1 MREVTIGPNEGG
13 QRFDKYLKKY
23 LKEAGSGFL
32 YKMLRKKNIT
42 LNGRRADGSEK
53 LNVGDRVCFFLA
65 DETIEKFRGPVPA
78 FRETGSAF
86 RKSAFRGSGPS
97 APEGAKKELL
107 SIPVLYED
115 GQVLLADKPAGLLT
129 QKAQARD
136 YSLNEWL
143 TDYLLAGGK
152 LKEEELAT
160 FRPSVCNRLDRNTSG
175 LVICGKTLAG
185 SQKMSELIRDR
196 SLRKFY
202 RLFAAGNPPAS
213 GLVESW
219 LLREENSNQVRIY
232 EKKPADSRAVPVRTG
247 WRLLEAYEDCSFLEV
262 ELFTGK
268 THQIRAQMAA
278 LGFPLIGDARYGNEA
293 VNRHFRKA
301 GVRSQLLHA
310 FRLEFPP
317 LDGPFSGLS
326 ERSVVA
332 PEPESFLR
340 MRRFCEGQAGPAKGN
355 RLSKKNI

>member
-42 LNGRRADGSEK
+42 LNGHRADGSEK
-53 LNVGDRVCFFLA
+53 LNTGDRVCFFLA
-65 DETIEKFRGPVPA
+65 EETIEKFRGTASLVS
-78 FRETGSAF
+78 TV
-86 RKSAFRGSGPS
+86 RK
-97 APEGAKKELL
+97 EELL

-115 GQVLLADKPAGLLT
+115 SQVLLADKPAGLLT
-129 QKAQARD
+129 QKAQAQD

-152 LKEEELAT
+152 LRKEELPT

-185 SQKMSELIRDR
+185 SQKMCELIRNR
-196 SLRKFY
+196 SLHKFY
-202 RLFAAGNPPAS
+202 RLFVAGKPPAE
-213 GLVESW
+213 GLAESW

-232 EKKPADSRAVPVRTG
+232 DKKPDDSRAVPIRTG
-247 WRLLEAYEDCSFLEV
+247 WRLLEAYKDCSCLEV

-268 THQIRAQMAA
+268 THQIRAQMAS
-278 LGFPLIGDARYGNEA
+278 LGFPLIGDVRYGNEA

-317 LDGPFSGLS
+317 LDGLFSGLS
-326 ERSVVA
+326 KRSVIA

-340 MRRFCEGQAGPAKGN
+340 MRRFCEGQAGLTRGN
-355 RLSKKNI
+355 RLSEKDI

>member
-23 LKEAGSGFL
+23 LKEAGNGFL

-53 LNVGDRVCFFLA
+53 LNAGDRVCFFLA
-65 DETIEKFRGPVPA
+65 EETIDKFRGTSCASPVSA
-78 FRETGSAF
+78 VRKET
-86 RKSAFRGSGPS
+86 
-97 APEGAKKELL
+97 LL

-129 QKAQARD
+129 QKAQAQD

-152 LKEEELAT
+152 LKEEDLAT

-185 SQKMSELIRDR
+185 SQKMSELIRNR

-202 RLFAAGNPPAS
+202 RLFVAGKPPAE
-213 GLVESW
+213 GLAESW

-232 EKKPADSRAVPVRTG
+232 EKKPSDSRAVPIRTG
-247 WRLLEAYEDCSFLEV
+247 WRLLEAYEDCSCLEV

-278 LGFPLIGDARYGNEA
+278 LGFPLIGDARYGKEA

-317 LDGPFSGLS
+317 LDGLFSGLS

-340 MRRFCEGQAGPAKGN
+340 MRRFCEGQDARPKEGPRPAEKDV
-355 RLSKKNI
+355 

>member
-42 LNGRRADGSEK
+42 LNGHKADGSEK
-53 LNVGDRVCFFLA
+53 LNAGDRVCFFLSE
-65 DETIEKFRGPVPA
+65 ETLDKFRGTVSPVS
-78 FRETGSAF
+78 TI
-86 RKSAFRGSGPS
+86 RK
-97 APEGAKKELL
+97 EELL

-115 GQVLLADKPAGLLT
+115 SQVLLADKPAGLLT
-129 QKAQARD
+129 QKAQAQD

-152 LKEEELAT
+152 LKEEELST

-196 SLRKFY
+196 NLHKFY
-202 RLFAAGNPPAS
+202 RLFVAGKPPAE
-213 GLVESW
+213 GLAESW

-247 WRLLEAYEDCSFLEV
+247 WRLLEAYEDCSCLEV

-278 LGFPLIGDARYGNEA
+278 LGFPLIGDVRYGNEA

-310 FRLEFPP
+310 CRLEFPP
-317 LDGPFSGLS
+317 LDGLFSGLS

-340 MRRFCEGQAGPAKGN
+340 MRRFCEGQAGPTKGN
-355 RLSKKNI
+355 RLSKKDV

>member
-42 LNGRRADGSEK
+42 LNGHKADGSEK
-53 LNVGDRVCFFLA
+53 LNAGDRVCFFLSE
-65 DETIEKFRGPVPA
+65 ETLDKFRGTVSPVS
-78 FRETGSAF
+78 TI
-86 RKSAFRGSGPS
+86 RK
-97 APEGAKKELL
+97 EELL

-115 GQVLLADKPAGLLT
+115 SQVLLADKPAGLLT
-129 QKAQARD
+129 QKAQAQD

-152 LKEEELAT
+152 LKEEELST

-196 SLRKFY
+196 NLHKFY
-202 RLFAAGNPPAS
+202 RLFVAGKPPAE
-213 GLVESW
+213 GLAESW

-247 WRLLEAYEDCSFLEV
+247 WRLLEAYEDCSCLEV

-293 VNRHFRKA
+293 VNRRFRKA

-317 LDGPFSGLS
+317 LDGLFSGLS

-340 MRRFCEGQAGPAKGN
+340 MRRFCESSANVRQ
-355 RLSKKNI
+355 S

>member
-53 LNVGDRVCFFLA
+53 LNTGDRVCFFLA
-65 DETIEKFRGPVPA
+65 EETIEKFRGTASPVS
-78 FRETGSAF
+78 TI
-86 RKSAFRGSGPS
+86 RK
-97 APEGAKKELL
+97 EELL
-107 SIPVLYED
+107 SIPILYED
-115 GQVLLADKPAGLLT
+115 SQVLLADKPAGLLT
-129 QKAQARD
+129 QKAQAQD

-152 LKEEELAT
+152 LREEELPT

-185 SQKMSELIRDR
+185 SQKMSELIRNR
-196 SLRKFY
+196 SLHKFY
-202 RLFAAGNPPAS
+202 RLFVAGKPPAE
-213 GLVESW
+213 GLAESW

-232 EKKPADSRAVPVRTG
+232 DKKPDDSRAVPIRTG
-247 WRLLEAYEDCSFLEV
+247 WRLLEAYKDCSCLEV

-268 THQIRAQMAA
+268 THQIRAQMAS
-278 LGFPLIGDARYGNEA
+278 LGFPLIGDVRYGNEA

-317 LDGPFSGLS
+317 LDGLFSGLS

-355 RLSKKNI
+355 RLSKKDV

>member
-42 LNGRRADGSEK
+42 LNGHKADGSEK
-53 LNVGDRVCFFLA
+53 LNAGDRVCFFLA
-65 DETIEKFRGPVPA
+65 EETIEKFRGTASPVSTA
-78 FRETGSAF
+78 
-86 RKSAFRGSGPS
+86 RK
-97 APEGAKKELL
+97 EELL

-115 GQVLLADKPAGLLT
+115 SQVLLVDKPAGLLT
-129 QKAQARD
+129 QKAQAQD

-152 LKEEELAT
+152 LKEEELST

-196 SLRKFY
+196 NLHKFY
-202 RLFAAGNPPAS
+202 RLFVAGKPPAE
-213 GLVESW
+213 GLAESW

-247 WRLLEAYEDCSFLEV
+247 WRLLEAYEDCSCLEV

-278 LGFPLIGDARYGNEA
+278 LGFPLIGDVRYGNEA

-310 FRLEFPP
+310 CRLEFPP
-317 LDGPFSGLS
+317 LDGLFSGLS

-355 RLSKKNI
+355 RLSKKDV

>member
-1 MREVTIGPNEGG
+1 MREVIIGPNEGG

-23 LKEAGSGFL
+23 MKEAGNGFL

-42 LNGRRADGSEK
+42 LNGRKADGSEK
-53 LNVGDRVCFFLA
+53 IQAGDRVCFFLA
-65 DETIEKFRGPVPA
+65 EDTIDRFRGA
-78 FRETGSAF
+78 GSFTFPESSASP
-86 RKSAFRGSGPS
+86 KSAVLSENAGPGTAPSGR
-97 APEGAKKELL
+97 KENSLFSSL

-115 GQVLLADKPAGLLT
+115 AQVLLADKPAGLLT
-129 QKAQARD
+129 QKAQAGD

-143 TDYLLAGGK
+143 TDYLLTEGK
-152 LKEEELAT
+152 LTAEELAT

-175 LVICGKTLAG
+175 LVVCGKTLAG
-185 SQKMSELIRDR
+185 SQKMSELIRNR
-196 SLRKFY
+196 SLRKYY
-202 RLFAAGNPPAS
+202 RLFVAGRPPKEGIA
-213 GLVESW
+213 ESW

-232 EKKPADSRAVPVRTG
+232 EKKPQDSRAVPVRTG
-247 WRLLEAYEDCSFLEV
+247 WRLLESFGDCSFLEV

-293 VNRHFRKA
+293 VNRKFRRA
-301 GVRSQLLHA
+301 GVHSQLLHA

-317 LDGPFSGLS
+317 LDGPFLGLS

-332 PEPESFLR
+332 PEPETFAR
-340 MRRFCEGQAGPAKGN
+340 VRRFCENGQE
-355 RLSKKNI
+355 

>member
-42 LNGRRADGSEK
+42 LNGHKADGSEK
-53 LNVGDRVCFFLA
+53 LNAGDQVCFFLA
-65 DETIEKFRGPVPA
+65 EETIEKFRGTVSPVS
-78 FRETGSAF
+78 TV
-86 RKSAFRGSGPS
+86 RK
-97 APEGAKKELL
+97 EELL

-115 GQVLLADKPAGLLT
+115 SQVLLADKPAGLLT
-129 QKAQARD
+129 QKAQAQD

-152 LKEEELAT
+152 LKEEDLST

-196 SLRKFY
+196 NLHKFY
-202 RLFAAGNPPAS
+202 RLFVAGKPPAE
-213 GLVESW
+213 GLAESW

-247 WRLLEAYEDCSFLEV
+247 WRLLEAYEDCSCLEV

-317 LDGPFSGLS
+317 LDGLFSGLS

-340 MRRFCEGQAGPAKGN
+340 MRRFCESSANVRQ
-355 RLSKKNI
+355 S

>member
-42 LNGRRADGSEK
+42 LNGHKADGSEK
-53 LNVGDRVCFFLA
+53 LNAGDRVCFFLSE
-65 DETIEKFRGPVPA
+65 ETLDKFRGTVSPVS
-78 FRETGSAF
+78 TI
-86 RKSAFRGSGPS
+86 RK
-97 APEGAKKELL
+97 EELL

-115 GQVLLADKPAGLLT
+115 SQVLLADKPAGLLT
-129 QKAQARD
+129 QKAQAQD

-152 LKEEELAT
+152 LKEEELST

-196 SLRKFY
+196 NLHKFY
-202 RLFAAGNPPAS
+202 RLFVAGKPPAE
-213 GLVESW
+213 GLAESW

-247 WRLLEAYEDCSFLEV
+247 WRLLEAYEDCSCLEV

-278 LGFPLIGDARYGNEA
+278 LGFPLIGDVRYGNEA
-293 VNRHFRKA
+293 VNRRFRKA

-317 LDGPFSGLS
+317 LDGLFSGLS

-355 RLSKKNI
+355 RLSKKDV

>member
-53 LNVGDRVCFFLA
+53 LNAGDRVCFFLS

-202 RLFAAGNPPAS
+202 RLFAAGKPPAS

-247 WRLLEAYEDCSFLEV
+247 WRLLEAYEDCSCLEV

-278 LGFPLIGDARYGNEA
+278 LGFPLIGDVRYGNEA
-293 VNRHFRKA
+293 VNRRFRKA

-317 LDGPFSGLS
+317 LDGLFSGLS

-340 MRRFCEGQAGPAKGN
+340 MRRFCEGQADPTKGN
-355 RLSKKNI
+355 RLSKKDV

>member
-42 LNGRRADGSEK
+42 LNGHKADGSEK
-53 LNVGDRVCFFLA
+53 LNAGDRVCFFLSE
-65 DETIEKFRGPVPA
+65 ETLDKFRGTVSPVS
-78 FRETGSAF
+78 TI
-86 RKSAFRGSGPS
+86 RK
-97 APEGAKKELL
+97 EELL

-115 GQVLLADKPAGLLT
+115 SQVLLADKPAGLLT
-129 QKAQARD
+129 QKAQAQD

-152 LKEEELAT
+152 LKEEDLST

-196 SLRKFY
+196 NLHKFY
-202 RLFAAGNPPAS
+202 RLFVAGKPPAE
-213 GLVESW
+213 GLAESW

-247 WRLLEAYEDCSFLEV
+247 WRLLEAYEDCSCLEV

-278 LGFPLIGDARYGNEA
+278 LGFPLIGDVRYGNEA

-317 LDGPFSGLS
+317 LDGLFSGLS

-340 MRRFCEGQAGPAKGN
+340 MRRFCESSANVRQ
-355 RLSKKNI
+355 S

>member
-42 LNGRRADGSEK
+42 LNGHKADGSEK
-53 LNVGDRVCFFLA
+53 LNAGDQVCFFLA
-65 DETIEKFRGPVPA
+65 EETIEKFRGTVSPVS
-78 FRETGSAF
+78 TV
-86 RKSAFRGSGPS
+86 RK
-97 APEGAKKELL
+97 EELL

-115 GQVLLADKPAGLLT
+115 SQVLLADKPAGLLT
-129 QKAQARD
+129 QKAQAQD

-152 LKEEELAT
+152 LKEEELST

-196 SLRKFY
+196 NLHKFY
-202 RLFAAGNPPAS
+202 RLFVAGKPPAE
-213 GLVESW
+213 GLAESW

-247 WRLLEAYEDCSFLEV
+247 WRLLEAYEDCSCLEV

-278 LGFPLIGDARYGNEA
+278 LGFPLIGDVRYGNEA

-310 FRLEFPP
+310 CRLEFPP
-317 LDGPFSGLS
+317 LDGLFSGLS

-340 MRRFCEGQAGPAKGN
+340 MRRFCESSANVRQP
-355 RLSKKNI
+355 

>member
-42 LNGRRADGSEK
+42 LNGHKADGSEK
-53 LNVGDRVCFFLA
+53 LNAGDQVCFFLA
-65 DETIEKFRGPVPA
+65 EETIEKFRGTVSPVS
-78 FRETGSAF
+78 TV
-86 RKSAFRGSGPS
+86 RK
-97 APEGAKKELL
+97 EELL

-115 GQVLLADKPAGLLT
+115 SQVLLADKPAGLLT
-129 QKAQARD
+129 QKAQAQD

-152 LKEEELAT
+152 LKEEELST

-196 SLRKFY
+196 NLHKFY
-202 RLFAAGNPPAS
+202 RLFVAGKPPAE
-213 GLVESW
+213 GLAESW

-247 WRLLEAYEDCSFLEV
+247 WRLLEAYEDCSCLEV

-317 LDGPFSGLS
+317 LDGLFSGLS

-340 MRRFCEGQAGPAKGN
+340 MRRFCESSANVRQ
-355 RLSKKNI
+355 S

>member
-23 LKEAGSGFL
+23 MKEAGSGFL

-42 LNGRRADGSEK
+42 LNGKKADGSEK

-65 DETIEKFRGPVPA
+65 EETIDRFRGAVPSSEEGTVPGKKA
-78 FRETGSAF
+78 ALEKEASAF
-86 RKSAFRGSGPS
+86 SS
-97 APEGAKKELL
+97 LT
-107 SIPVLYED
+107 IPILYED
-115 GQVLLADKPAGLLT
+115 EQVLLADKPAGLLT
-129 QKAQARD
+129 QKAQAGD

-143 TDYLLAGGK
+143 TDYLLAEGK
-152 LKEEELAT
+152 LTAEELAT

-175 LVICGKTLAG
+175 LVVCGKTLAG
-185 SQKMSELIRDR
+185 SQKMSELIRNR
-196 SLRKFY
+196 SLRKYY
-202 RLFAAGNPPAS
+202 RLFVAGRPPKE
-213 GLVESW
+213 GLAESW

-232 EKKPADSRAVPVRTG
+232 EKKPQDSRAVPVRTG
-247 WRLLEAYEDCSFLEV
+247 WRLLESFGDCSFLEV

-278 LGFPLIGDARYGNEA
+278 LGFPLIGDVRYGNEA
-293 VNRHFRKA
+293 VNRKFRRA

-317 LDGPFSGLS
+317 LDGPFLGLS

-332 PEPESFLR
+332 PEPETFAR
-340 MRRFCEGQAGPAKGN
+340 VRRFCENGQE
-355 RLSKKNI
+355 

>member
-42 LNGRRADGSEK
+42 LNGHKADGSEK
-53 LNVGDRVCFFLA
+53 LNAGDRVCFFLSE
-65 DETIEKFRGPVPA
+65 ETLDKFRGTVSPVS
-78 FRETGSAF
+78 TI
-86 RKSAFRGSGPS
+86 RK
-97 APEGAKKELL
+97 EELL

-115 GQVLLADKPAGLLT
+115 SQVLLADKPAGLLT
-129 QKAQARD
+129 QKAQAQD

-152 LKEEELAT
+152 LKEEELST

-196 SLRKFY
+196 NLHKFY
-202 RLFAAGNPPAS
+202 RLFVAGKPPAE
-213 GLVESW
+213 GLAESW

-247 WRLLEAYEDCSFLEV
+247 WRLLEAYEDCSCLEV

-278 LGFPLIGDARYGNEA
+278 LDFPLIGDVRYGNEA
-293 VNRHFRKA
+293 VNRRFRKA

-317 LDGPFSGLS
+317 LDGLFSGLS

-355 RLSKKNI
+355 RLSKKDV

>member
-1 MREVTIGPNEGG
+1 M
-13 QRFDKYLKKY
+13 
-23 LKEAGSGFL
+23 
-32 YKMLRKKNIT
+32 
-42 LNGRRADGSEK
+42 
-53 LNVGDRVCFFLA
+53 
-65 DETIEKFRGPVPA
+65 
-78 FRETGSAF
+78 
-86 RKSAFRGSGPS
+86 
-97 APEGAKKELL
+97 
-107 SIPVLYED
+107 YED
-115 GQVLLADKPAGLLT
+115 SQVLLVDKPAGLLT
-129 QKAQARD
+129 QKAQAQD

-152 LKEEELAT
+152 LKEEDLST

-196 SLRKFY
+196 NLHKFY
-202 RLFAAGNPPAS
+202 RLFVAGKPPAE
-213 GLVESW
+213 GLAESW

-247 WRLLEAYEDCSFLEV
+247 WRLLEAYEDCSCLEV

-293 VNRHFRKA
+293 VNRRFRKA

-317 LDGPFSGLS
+317 LDGLFSGLS

-340 MRRFCEGQAGPAKGN
+340 MRRFCESSANVRQ
-355 RLSKKNI
+355 S

>member
-42 LNGRRADGSEK
+42 LNGHKADGSEK
-53 LNVGDRVCFFLA
+53 LNAGDRVCFFLSE
-65 DETIEKFRGPVPA
+65 ETIDKFRGTVSPVSTVPKA
-78 FRETGSAF
+78 
-86 RKSAFRGSGPS
+86 
-97 APEGAKKELL
+97 ELL

-115 GQVLLADKPAGLLT
+115 SQVLLADKPAGLLT
-129 QKAQARD
+129 QKAQAQD

-152 LKEEELAT
+152 LKEEELST

-196 SLRKFY
+196 NLHKFY
-202 RLFAAGNPPAS
+202 RLFVAGKPPAE
-213 GLVESW
+213 GLAESW

-247 WRLLEAYEDCSFLEV
+247 WRLLEAYEDCSCLEV

-278 LGFPLIGDARYGNEA
+278 LGFPLIGDVRYGNEA
-293 VNRHFRKA
+293 VNRYFRKA

-310 FRLEFPP
+310 CRLEFPP
-317 LDGPFSGLS
+317 LDGLFSGLS

-340 MRRFCEGQAGPAKGN
+340 MRRFCESSANVRQP
-355 RLSKKNI
+355 

>member
-42 LNGRRADGSEK
+42 LNGHRADGSEK
-53 LNVGDRVCFFLA
+53 LNTGDRVCFFLA
-65 DETIEKFRGPVPA
+65 EEIIEKFRGTASPVS
-78 FRETGSAF
+78 TV
-86 RKSAFRGSGPS
+86 RK
-97 APEGAKKELL
+97 EELL

-115 GQVLLADKPAGLLT
+115 SQVLLADKPAGLLT
-129 QKAQARD
+129 QKAQAQD

-152 LKEEELAT
+152 LRKEELPT

-185 SQKMSELIRDR
+185 SQKMSELIRNR
-196 SLRKFY
+196 SLHKFY
-202 RLFAAGNPPAS
+202 RLFVAGKPPAE
-213 GLVESW
+213 GLAESW

-232 EKKPADSRAVPVRTG
+232 DKKPDDSRAVPIRTG
-247 WRLLEAYEDCSFLEV
+247 WRLLEAYKDCSCLEV

-268 THQIRAQMAA
+268 THQIRAQMAS
-278 LGFPLIGDARYGNEA
+278 LGFPLIGDVRYGNEA

-310 FRLEFPP
+310 FRLEFPS
-317 LDGPFSGLS
+317 LDGLFSGLS
-326 ERSVVA
+326 KRSVIA

-340 MRRFCEGQAGPAKGN
+340 MRRFCEGQAGLTRGN
-355 RLSKKNI
+355 RLSEKDI

>member
-42 LNGRRADGSEK
+42 LNGHKADGSEK
-53 LNVGDRVCFFLA
+53 LNAGDQVCFFLA
-65 DETIEKFRGPVPA
+65 EETIEKFRGTVSPVS
-78 FRETGSAF
+78 TV
-86 RKSAFRGSGPS
+86 RK
-97 APEGAKKELL
+97 EELL

-115 GQVLLADKPAGLLT
+115 SQVLLADKPAGLLT
-129 QKAQARD
+129 QKAQAQD

-152 LKEEELAT
+152 LKEEDLST

-196 SLRKFY
+196 NLHKFY
-202 RLFAAGNPPAS
+202 RLFVAGKPPAE
-213 GLVESW
+213 GLAESW

-247 WRLLEAYEDCSFLEV
+247 WRLLEAYEDCSCLEV

-268 THQIRAQMAA
+268 THQIRAQFAA
-278 LGFPLIGDARYGNEA
+278 AGHPLLGDGKYGRERDN
-293 VNRHFRKA
+293 KQY
-301 GVRSQLLHA
+301 GRSFQALYSYK
-310 FRLEFPP
+310 LEFTFPT
-317 LDGPFSGLS
+317 DAGLL
-326 ERSVVA
+326 EY
-332 PEPESFLR
+332 LR
-340 MRRFCEGQAGPAKGN
+340 GKVFTVEHVDFVEEYFGE
-355 RLSKKNI
+355 

>member
-42 LNGRRADGSEK
+42 LNGHKADGSEK
-53 LNVGDRVCFFLA
+53 LNAGDRVCFFLSE
-65 DETIEKFRGPVPA
+65 ETLDKFRGTVSPVS
-78 FRETGSAF
+78 TI
-86 RKSAFRGSGPS
+86 RK
-97 APEGAKKELL
+97 EELL

-115 GQVLLADKPAGLLT
+115 SQVLLADKPAGLLT
-129 QKAQARD
+129 QKAQAQD

-152 LKEEELAT
+152 LRKEELPT

-185 SQKMSELIRDR
+185 SQKMSELIRNR
-196 SLRKFY
+196 SLHKFY
-202 RLFAAGNPPAS
+202 RLFVAGKPPAE
-213 GLVESW
+213 GLAESW

-232 EKKPADSRAVPVRTG
+232 DKKPDDSRAVPIRTG
-247 WRLLEAYEDCSFLEV
+247 WRLLEAYKDCSCLEV

-268 THQIRAQMAA
+268 THQIRAQMAS
-278 LGFPLIGDARYGNEA
+278 LGFPLIGDVRYGNEA

-317 LDGPFSGLS
+317 LDGLFSGLS

-355 RLSKKNI
+355 RLSKKDV

>member
-42 LNGRRADGSEK
+42 LNGHKADGSEK
-53 LNVGDRVCFFLA
+53 LNAGDRVCFFLSE
-65 DETIEKFRGPVPA
+65 ETLDKFRGTVSPVS
-78 FRETGSAF
+78 TI
-86 RKSAFRGSGPS
+86 RK
-97 APEGAKKELL
+97 EELL

-115 GQVLLADKPAGLLT
+115 SQVLLADKPAGLLT
-129 QKAQARD
+129 QKAQAQD

-143 TDYLLAGGK
+143 TDYLLADGK
-152 LKEEELAT
+152 LKEEELST

-196 SLRKFY
+196 NLHKFY
-202 RLFAAGNPPAS
+202 RLFVAGKPPAE
-213 GLVESW
+213 GLAESW

-247 WRLLEAYEDCSFLEV
+247 WRLLEAYEDCSCLEV

-317 LDGPFSGLS
+317 LDGLFSGLS

-340 MRRFCEGQAGPAKGN
+340 MRRFCESSANVRQ
-355 RLSKKNI
+355 S

>member
-42 LNGRRADGSEK
+42 LNGHKADGSEK
-53 LNVGDRVCFFLA
+53 LNAGDRVCFFLSE
-65 DETIEKFRGPVPA
+65 ETLDKFRGTVSPVS
-78 FRETGSAF
+78 TI
-86 RKSAFRGSGPS
+86 RK
-97 APEGAKKELL
+97 EELL

-115 GQVLLADKPAGLLT
+115 SQVLLADKPAGLLT
-129 QKAQARD
+129 QKAQAQD

-152 LKEEELAT
+152 LKEEELST

-196 SLRKFY
+196 NLHKFY
-202 RLFAAGNPPAS
+202 RLFVAGKPPAE
-213 GLVESW
+213 GLAESW

-247 WRLLEAYEDCSFLEV
+247 WRLLEAYEDCSCLEV

-278 LGFPLIGDARYGNEA
+278 LGFPLIGDVRYGNEA

-317 LDGPFSGLS
+317 LDGLFSGLS

-340 MRRFCEGQAGPAKGN
+340 MRRFCESSANVRQP
-355 RLSKKNI
+355 

>member
-42 LNGRRADGSEK
+42 LNGHKADGSEK
-53 LNVGDRVCFFLA
+53 LNAGDRVCFFLSE
-65 DETIEKFRGPVPA
+65 ETLDKFRGTVSPVS
-78 FRETGSAF
+78 TI
-86 RKSAFRGSGPS
+86 RK
-97 APEGAKKELL
+97 EELL

-115 GQVLLADKPAGLLT
+115 SQVLLADKPAGLLT
-129 QKAQARD
+129 QKAQAQD

-152 LKEEELAT
+152 LKEEELST

-196 SLRKFY
+196 NLHKFY
-202 RLFAAGNPPAS
+202 RLFVAGKPPAE
-213 GLVESW
+213 GLAESW

-247 WRLLEAYEDCSFLEV
+247 WRLLEAYEDCSCLEV

-293 VNRHFRKA
+293 VNRRFRKA

-317 LDGPFSGLS
+317 LDGLFSSLS

-340 MRRFCEGQAGPAKGN
+340 MRRFCESSANVRQP
-355 RLSKKNI
+355 

>member
-13 QRFDKYLKKY
+13 QRLDKYLKKY

-42 LNGRRADGSEK
+42 LNGHRADGSEK
-53 LNVGDRVCFFLA
+53 LNTGDRVCFFLA
-65 DETIEKFRGPVPA
+65 EETIEKFRGTASPVS
-78 FRETGSAF
+78 TV
-86 RKSAFRGSGPS
+86 RK
-97 APEGAKKELL
+97 EELL

-115 GQVLLADKPAGLLT
+115 SQVLLADKPAGLLT
-129 QKAQARD
+129 QKAQAQD

-152 LKEEELAT
+152 LRKEELPT

-185 SQKMSELIRDR
+185 SQKMSELIRNR
-196 SLRKFY
+196 SLHKFY
-202 RLFAAGNPPAS
+202 RLFVAGKPPAE
-213 GLVESW
+213 GLAESW

-232 EKKPADSRAVPVRTG
+232 DKKPDDSRAVPIRTG
-247 WRLLEAYEDCSFLEV
+247 WRLLEAYKDCSCLEV

-268 THQIRAQMAA
+268 THQIRAQMAS
-278 LGFPLIGDARYGNEA
+278 LGFPLIGDVRYGNEA

-310 FRLEFPP
+310 FRLEFPS
-317 LDGPFSGLS
+317 LDGLFSGLS
-326 ERSVVA
+326 KRSVIA

-340 MRRFCEGQAGPAKGN
+340 MRRFCEGQAGLTRGN
-355 RLSKKNI
+355 RLSEKDI

>member
-42 LNGRRADGSEK
+42 LNGHRADGSEK
-53 LNVGDRVCFFLA
+53 LNTGDRVCFFLA
-65 DETIEKFRGPVPA
+65 EETIEKFRGTVSPVS
-78 FRETGSAF
+78 TI
-86 RKSAFRGSGPS
+86 RK
-97 APEGAKKELL
+97 EELL

-115 GQVLLADKPAGLLT
+115 SQVLLADKPAGLLT
-129 QKAQARD
+129 QKAQAQD

-152 LKEEELAT
+152 LKEEELST

-196 SLRKFY
+196 NLHKFY
-202 RLFAAGNPPAS
+202 RLFVAGKPPAE
-213 GLVESW
+213 GLAESW

-247 WRLLEAYEDCSFLEV
+247 WRLLEAYEDCSCLEV

-268 THQIRAQMAA
+268 THQIRAQMAS
-278 LGFPLIGDARYGNEA
+278 LGFPLIGDVRYGNEA

-310 FRLEFPP
+310 FRLEFPS
-317 LDGPFSGLS
+317 LDGLFSGLS
-326 ERSVVA
+326 KRSVIA

-355 RLSKKNI
+355 RLSKKAG

>member
-42 LNGRRADGSEK
+42 LNGHKADGSEK
-53 LNVGDRVCFFLA
+53 LNAGDRVCFFLSE
-65 DETIEKFRGPVPA
+65 ETLDKFRGTVSPVS
-78 FRETGSAF
+78 TI
-86 RKSAFRGSGPS
+86 RK
-97 APEGAKKELL
+97 EELL

-115 GQVLLADKPAGLLT
+115 SQVLLADKPAGLLT
-129 QKAQARD
+129 QKAQAQD

-152 LKEEELAT
+152 LKEEELST

-196 SLRKFY
+196 NLHKFY
-202 RLFAAGNPPAS
+202 RLFVAGKPPAE
-213 GLVESW
+213 GLAESW

-247 WRLLEAYEDCSFLEV
+247 WRLLEAYEDCSCLEV

-293 VNRHFRKA
+293 VNRRFRKA

-317 LDGPFSGLS
+317 LDGLFSSLS

-340 MRRFCEGQAGPAKGN
+340 MRRFCESSANVRQ
-355 RLSKKNI
+355 S

>member
-42 LNGRRADGSEK
+42 LNGHRADGSEK
-53 LNVGDRVCFFLA
+53 LNTGDRVCFFLA
-65 DETIEKFRGPVPA
+65 EETIEKFRGTASPVS
-78 FRETGSAF
+78 TV
-86 RKSAFRGSGPS
+86 RK
-97 APEGAKKELL
+97 EELL

-115 GQVLLADKPAGLLT
+115 SQVLLADKPAGLLT
-129 QKAQARD
+129 QKAQAQD

-152 LKEEELAT
+152 LRKEELPT

-185 SQKMSELIRDR
+185 SQKMSELIRNR
-196 SLRKFY
+196 SLHKFY
-202 RLFAAGNPPAS
+202 RLFVAGKPPAE
-213 GLVESW
+213 GLAESW

-232 EKKPADSRAVPVRTG
+232 DKKPDDSRAVPIRTG
-247 WRLLEAYEDCSFLEV
+247 WRLLEAYKDCSCLEV

-268 THQIRAQMAA
+268 THQIRAQMAS
-278 LGFPLIGDARYGNEA
+278 LGFPLIGDVRYGNEA

-301 GVRSQLLHA
+301 GVRFQLLHA
-310 FRLEFPP
+310 FRLEFPS
-317 LDGPFSGLS
+317 LDGLFSGLS
-326 ERSVVA
+326 KRSVIA

-340 MRRFCEGQAGPAKGN
+340 MRRFCEGQAGLTRGN
-355 RLSKKNI
+355 RLSEKDI

>member
-42 LNGRRADGSEK
+42 LNGHKADGSEK
-53 LNVGDRVCFFLA
+53 LNAGDRVCFFLSE
-65 DETIEKFRGPVPA
+65 ETLDKFRGTASPVS
-78 FRETGSAF
+78 TI
-86 RKSAFRGSGPS
+86 RK
-97 APEGAKKELL
+97 EELL

-115 GQVLLADKPAGLLT
+115 SQVLLADKPAGLLT
-129 QKAQARD
+129 QKAQAQD

-152 LKEEELAT
+152 LRKEELPT

-185 SQKMSELIRDR
+185 SQKMSELIRNR
-196 SLRKFY
+196 SLHKFY
-202 RLFAAGNPPAS
+202 RLFVAGKPPAE
-213 GLVESW
+213 GLAESW

-232 EKKPADSRAVPVRTG
+232 DKKPDDSRAVPIRTG
-247 WRLLEAYEDCSFLEV
+247 WRLLEAYKDCSCLEV

-268 THQIRAQMAA
+268 THQIRAQMAS
-278 LGFPLIGDARYGNEA
+278 LGFPLIGDVRYGNEA

-310 FRLEFPP
+310 FRLEFPS
-317 LDGPFSGLS
+317 LDGLFSGLS
-326 ERSVVA
+326 KRSVIA

-340 MRRFCEGQAGPAKGN
+340 MRRFCEGQAGLTRGN
-355 RLSKKNI
+355 RLSEKDI

>member
-13 QRFDKYLKKY
+13 QRLDKYLKKY
-23 LKEAGSGFL
+23 LKESGSGFL

-42 LNGRRADGSEK
+42 LNGHRADGSEK
-53 LNVGDRVCFFLA
+53 LNTGDRVCFFLA
-65 DETIEKFRGPVPA
+65 EETIEKFRGTASPVS
-78 FRETGSAF
+78 TV
-86 RKSAFRGSGPS
+86 RK
-97 APEGAKKELL
+97 EELL

-115 GQVLLADKPAGLLT
+115 SQVLLADKPAGLLT
-129 QKAQARD
+129 QKAQAQD

-152 LKEEELAT
+152 LRKEELPT

-185 SQKMSELIRDR
+185 SQKMSELIRNR
-196 SLRKFY
+196 SLHKFY
-202 RLFAAGNPPAS
+202 RLFVAGKPPAE
-213 GLVESW
+213 GLAESW

-232 EKKPADSRAVPVRTG
+232 DKKPDDSRAVPIRTG
-247 WRLLEAYEDCSFLEV
+247 WRLLEAYKDCSCLEV

-268 THQIRAQMAA
+268 THQIRAQMAS
-278 LGFPLIGDARYGNEA
+278 LGFPLIGDVRYGNEA

-310 FRLEFPP
+310 FRLEFPS
-317 LDGPFSGLS
+317 LDGLFSGLS
-326 ERSVVA
+326 KRSVIA

-340 MRRFCEGQAGPAKGN
+340 MRRFCEGQAGLTRGN
-355 RLSKKNI
+355 RLSEKDI

>member
-1 MREVTIGPNEGG
+1 MREVTISPNEGG

-42 LNGRRADGSEK
+42 LNGHKADGSEK
-53 LNVGDRVCFFLA
+53 LNAGDQVCFFLA
-65 DETIEKFRGPVPA
+65 EETIEKFRGTVSPVS
-78 FRETGSAF
+78 TV
-86 RKSAFRGSGPS
+86 RK
-97 APEGAKKELL
+97 EELL

-115 GQVLLADKPAGLLT
+115 SQVLLADKPAGLLT
-129 QKAQARD
+129 QKAQAQD

-152 LKEEELAT
+152 LKEEDLST

-196 SLRKFY
+196 NLHKFY
-202 RLFAAGNPPAS
+202 RLFVAGKPPAE
-213 GLVESW
+213 GLAESW

-232 EKKPADSRAVPVRTG
+232 ERKPADSRAVPVRTG
-247 WRLLEAYEDCSFLEV
+247 WRLLEAYEDCSCLEV

-278 LGFPLIGDARYGNEA
+278 LGFPLIGDVRYGNEA
-293 VNRHFRKA
+293 VNRRFRKA

-317 LDGPFSGLS
+317 LDGLFSGLS

-355 RLSKKNI
+355 RLSKKDV

>member
-42 LNGRRADGSEK
+42 LNGHKADGSEK
-53 LNVGDRVCFFLA
+53 LNAGDRVCFFLSE
-65 DETIEKFRGPVPA
+65 ETLDKFRGTVSPVS
-78 FRETGSAF
+78 TI
-86 RKSAFRGSGPS
+86 RK
-97 APEGAKKELL
+97 EELL

-115 GQVLLADKPAGLLT
+115 SQVLLADKPAGLLT
-129 QKAQARD
+129 QKAQAQD

-143 TDYLLAGGK
+143 TDYLLADGK
-152 LKEEELAT
+152 LKEEELST

-196 SLRKFY
+196 NLHKFY
-202 RLFAAGNPPAS
+202 RLFVAGKPPAE
-213 GLVESW
+213 GLAESW

-247 WRLLEAYEDCSFLEV
+247 WRLLEAYEDCSCLEV

-278 LGFPLIGDARYGNEA
+278 LGFPLIGDVRYGNEA
-293 VNRHFRKA
+293 VNRRFRKA

-317 LDGPFSGLS
+317 LDGLFSGLS

-355 RLSKKNI
+355 RLSKKDV